1 MILKIKLNELKGKQ
15 NISYIANCSIFDIN
29 NVPLNAFVLKC
40 LIKDVTL
47 LDYLY
52 KGQQPNG
59 MSFIEIQDRG
69 AQRRG
74 LEFE

>member
-15 NISYIANCSIFDIN
+15 NISYIANCSIFNIN

-52 KGQQPNG
+52 KG
-59 MSFIEIQDRG
+59 
-69 AQRRG
+69 
-74 LEFE
+74 